1 MFMETGTK
9 IAIAGVGAVVFMVI
23 VYAVVKKGRVQTS
36 AVFPGPGTPQNLVED
51 PTVAPVQLLNYN
63 DKNNVAVVN
72 AKPVMGAAPVKPG
85 LSLKGY
91 SDSATKSSL
100 KDSSTENTS
109 KLSMQASTKPKMG

>member
-1 MFMETGTK
+1 METGTK
-9 IAIAGVGAVVFMVI
+9 IVIAGVGVVVFMVI

-63 DKNNVAVVN
+63 DKNNVAVV
-72 AKPVMGAAPVKPG
+72 KPVMGAGPVKPG
-85 LSLKGY
+85 LGMKGY

>member
-1 MFMETGTK
+1 METGTK
-9 IAIAGVGAVVFMVI
+9 IVIAGVGAVVFMVI

-36 AVFPGPGTPQNLVED
+36 AVLPGPGTPPNLVED

-63 DKNNVAVVN
+63 DKNNAANVN

-91 SDSATKSSL
+91 SDSVTKSSL
-100 KDSSTENTS
+100 KDSSAENTS

>member
-1 MFMETGTK
+1 METGTK

-36 AVFPGPGTPQNLVED
+36 AMFPAPGTPQNLVEN

-63 DKNNVAVVN
+63 DNNANVAVV
-72 AKPVMGAAPVKPG
+72 KPVMGAAPVKPG

-91 SDSATKSSL
+91 SDTVAKSSF
-100 KDSSTENTS
+100 KNSSVENSS